1 MSVRWWVGVVW
12 ALAAGSAVFW
22 GLKLFVTPEPAP
34 AHARLA
40 EAGVALHGDLT
51 RLLGADA
58 PPPAPAEDAA
68 PVADARFQLVGV
80 VSTRTPQAAREGVAL
95 IAVDGRP
102 PRAYR
107 VGAVVEGSTVLKS
120 VAARGATLGP
130 RDGPAA
136 INLNLPPPAPAATG
150 VLAPAAQG
158 GNGSP
163 LTAAVGA
170 PMRQPPTPNYRPVEP
185 APADNEAEAQR

>member
-1 MSVRWWVGVVW
+1 MW

-22 GLKLFVTPEPAP
+22 GLKLLVTPEPAP

-40 EAGVALHGDLT
+40 EASAAVNGDLT

-58 PPPAPAEDAA
+58 PPPAPLEAPAA
-68 PVADARFQLVGV
+68 VADTRFQLVGV
-80 VSTRTPQAAREGVAL
+80 VSARTPQAAREGVAL
-95 IAVDGRP
+95 IAVDGKP
-102 PRAYR
+102 PKAYR

-130 RDGPAA
+130 RDGPPA
-136 INLNLPPPAPAATG
+136 ITLDLPPPAPAATG
-150 VLAPAAQG
+150 VLPPAAQG
-158 GNGSP
+158 GAGSP
-163 LTAAVGA
+163 RPAPIGA

-185 APADNEAEAQR
+185 APADSEAESQR